1 MQEFMIT
8 YTDGSRVTE
17 GLKLLSQFKECKLFV
32 YGVYSSNRKTKYVLK
47 LFPKTKFGVTQYSK
61 EKLMFPL
68 SHKNIISRVPIV
80 CHDDRFY
87 PLLTEHAQYGDFF
100 NLVTKGY
107 LNSEVLVRTYF
118 HQMIAGLE
126 YIHSQ
131 GVAHLDL
138 KLDNILLG
146 ADFQLKIIDFD
157 QAQSAKDDVITS
169 GGTTNYRAPEV
180 IDGSCYEMTAADIF
194 SAGVILFTFLAR
206 QFPFTE
212 KEDPT
217 HTNVNCYSTFVHNN
231 DAFWA
236 GKIKQRGSKNVFTQ
250 DFMDLVNGMC
260 DDDCLERFTISQIK
274 ASKWYRGPVL
284 DDATLK
290 TQMNA
295 IFQNKNK
302 K

>member
-1 MQEFMIT
+1 MI
-8 YTDGSRVTE
+8 
-17 GLKLLSQFKECKLFV
+17 
-32 YGVYSSNRKTKYVLK
+32 
-47 LFPKTKFGVTQYSK
+47 
-61 EKLMFPL
+61 
-68 SHKNIISRVPIV
+68 

-107 LNSEVLVRTYF
+107 LVNEVIVRTYF
-118 HQMIAGLE
+118 HQLIAGLE

-146 ADFQLKIIDFD
+146 NDMQLKIIDFD
-157 QAQSAKDDVITS
+157 QAQSTKDDVITS
-169 GGTTNYRAPEV
+169 GGTVCYRAPEV
-180 IDGSCYEMTAADIF
+180 IDGSCSEMTAADIF
-194 SAGVILFTFLAR
+194 SAGVMLFAFLAR

-217 HTNVNCYSTFVHNN
+217 ATNVNCYSTFVNN
-231 DAFWA
+231 NEHFWT
-236 GKIKQRGSKNVFTQ
+236 GKIKQRGKNIFSG

-260 DDDCLERFTISQIK
+260 NDDALERYTISQIK
-274 ASKWYRGPVL
+274 SSKWYRGPVL
-284 DDATLK
+284 DDATLQ
-290 TQMNA
+290 TQMRA
-295 IFQNKNK
+295 VFHQKNK